1 MAAPPARSRPRAALA
16 VRRIRTPP
24 WPPPWPC
31 LRPCVRTSPWPPPAH
46 LRAGLAFVVR
56 LGRAS
61 ARASR
66 ARPPPARRSTAL
78 PEERRAAVAGCSCP
92 MRHQGRRNW
101 SGCWRATCAGERRKG
116 RGKKKK
122 AGAKMTFRRSS
133 LTSKVRNEYFNR
145 RSVRQ
150 QILQKTE
157 CLSANL
163 IIFSVRQ
170 LREVIF
176 GVPWPIRPSF

>member
-1 MAAPPARSRPRAALA
+1 
-16 VRRIRTPP
+16 
-24 WPPPWPC
+24 
-31 LRPCVRTSPWPPPAH
+31 
-46 LRAGLAFVVR
+46 
-56 LGRAS
+56 
-61 ARASR
+61 
-66 ARPPPARRSTAL
+66 
-78 PEERRAAVAGCSCP
+78 
-92 MRHQGRRNW
+92 
-101 SGCWRATCAGERRKG
+101 
-116 RGKKKK
+116 
-122 AGAKMTFRRSS
+122 MTFRHSS